1 MWNVT
6 DEVPKN
12 SEMFVTCGGID
23 IFLKCK
29 KRFRAGKK
37 YGEDVGKVG
46 RNTNNEECS
55 DDKRNFTKPE
65 HIRVCQKLTVE

>member
-12 SEMFVTCGGID
+12 CEIFVTCGGINL
-23 IFLKCK
+23 FLRRK
-29 KRFRAGKK
+29 KRFLESSELVK
-37 YGEDVGKVG
+37 YVEDVGKFG
-46 RNTNNEECS
+46 NEECS